1 MIARVLT
8 LLPYLVLP
16 ALVLIPAI
24 IGAHLLL
31 SNGDLLVERYQRLVY
46 NLTQEHPEEE
56 GNHQA
61 IIRYSRLIG
70 AFALIFSLSMAGL
83 SYYFFFVRAS

>member
-31 SNGDLLVERYQRLVY
+31 SNGDILVERYQRLVY
-46 NLTQEHPEEE
+46 NLTQEQPEEE
-56 GNHQA
+56 GDHQA

-70 AFALIFSLSMAGL
+70 IFALVFSLCMAAL
-83 SYYFFFVRAS
+83 SYYYFFGRTA